1 MSDNTP
7 KKFVNLHG
15 HSDLGSIGDAIGAP
29 QDHIDFAV
37 SNGSDALALTDHGN
51 LQGFSSQFLHAKK
64 LKDKGVN
71 FKAISGVE
79 AYYIP
84 SLKDW
89 RVAKNEAS
97 LEKDNA
103 KEAKRVSKL
112 SAKDIGD
119 ELASTKAE
127 LTELAGE
134 VVKADEDE
142 MGGTVIENDE
152 ETRSNKWRNPVNRRN
167 HLVLLAKNSEGL
179 KAIFR
184 LVSASYIDG
193 FYRYPRIDLEMLKR
207 EAKGN
212 IVASSACVSGN
223 PMFII
228 AGHQTEQDFN
238 LWFPNDNNF
247 ELIQAE
253 LKTMIEEFKDALG
266 EENYNLELQFHNLP
280 AQHLLNY
287 HLIEAS
293 KRTNTPLIVTCDS
306 HYSRP
311 EHWKARELYKAMA
324 WASKTKGSIDA
335 TKLPERIEDL
345 KCELYPKNT
354 EQLWASYKQYTEPYD
369 FYDDSIVKDAIER
382 TWDIAHNQ
390 IGEVSFNRSV
400 KLPVIEQL
408 VSKVDLD
415 RAIEKLGS
423 SEDED
428 AIAFEELKRI
438 AKNGLITR
446 GKEEEEEYIA
456 RLVYELGVIKELKF
470 SKYFLTFSR
479 IMSIVSKEMLIGY
492 GRGSAGGSLLSY
504 CLGITQV
511 DPIKY
516 GLLFERFLTRLK
528 KNSFPDI
535 DVDFA
540 DREKAVKLI
549 STFFGEENVV
559 SVSNFNKLQLRSLLK
574 DVSRFANIP
583 FDEINKYT
591 GKIEAEALA
600 EAKKTPGFDRA
611 MWVLTYEEAETNS
624 ASFRELMTKYP
635 DLEANVKVLFK
646 QMRNLSRHAS
656 GVIITSNARE
666 NMPIIKS
673 GDVLQTPWPEGL
685 NARHLEDFG
694 LLKFDILGLGT
705 LRIVENTIR
714 KIIRKTTGE
723 KYITFDMIKQWYEDN
738 LHPDK
743 LDLTD
748 RHVYEN
754 VWRDGKYAGV
764 FQFISANVQKFMTN
778 MKPMSINDLAIGT
791 SIFRPGPLCLSGD
804 TEVIV
809 DRHVWAGKKSHTYK
823 TIEQLYN
830 EKTNPVAHGR
840 YKTTI
845 LSYDESTKSIVPNEM
860 LNVVKSGKKE
870 VYSLSV
876 QLRTEGVGKE
886 VVSFPASRKNTIK
899 CVKSTLD
906 HRFLTTTGWKRLEDI
921 KVGENLLFL
930 NHQFPQETR
939 EKTRTKGHSNFRNI
953 AFANYDY
960 KCALCDWS
968 AGSLDVNHLNE
979 NRTKNNEVENLGFL
993 CPNHHREFSE
1003 GNVDKDKLFELNQRQ
1018 RLLVNE
1024 DIRCVRYL
1032 GKTLVG
1038 IEETYDICMTTPH
1051 NNFLAGGFVVHNS
1064 AGVDKLYL
1072 NNRSNLGK
1080 IEYKHPLQQEVLG
1093 ETAGVMVFQ
1102 EQLQMMYH
1110 KLAGVP
1116 LEETDSIRKA
1126 FTKKDLSNKEK
1137 AAKDRAALREGFADK
1152 CLAVN
1157 DIPKKISYEIFDDM
1171 EKMVAYSFNKSHA
1184 VAYSIISYTCAW
1196 LLTYHSAEWI
1206 TSYIDYCATEKGKQ
1220 AGKEDPK
1227 AIAISE
1233 AKGLGFSIGKPDIN
1247 HSERDYVI
1255 IDDQLI
1261 PSFSSLKHV
1270 GTTVLNEINEFRPYK
1285 SIEDLLFNA
1294 DDTWRHSKF
1303 NKRALSTL
1311 VKLEGFASMGLVGDD
1326 CMFENYR
1333 QLHYV
1338 LIEKGDDL
1346 KKAATKKKKTH
1357 RADLA
1362 TYIEEAQELDD
1373 WSLGEKV
1380 EFSKSLSGMVDI
1392 DMIVTPDIADYFR
1405 KQGIASID
1413 NREDDDQWVWC
1424 IVKSSKEAK
1433 TKAGKP
1439 YMRMKVYGASC
1450 TDMEIFVWN
1459 FKPPQDRLIPD
1470 NSLIIGRFKKTDF
1483 GMSSF
1488 FGGLEIIG
1496 Q

>member
-1 MSDNTP
+1 MLVITYYKFGTELMSDNTP

-193 FYRYPRIDLEMLKR
+193 FYRYPRIDMEMLKK

-212 IVASSACVSGN
+212 VIASSACVSGN
-223 PMFII
+223 PMYIV
-228 AGHQTEQDFN
+228 AGHQTEKDFN

-247 ELIQAE
+247 ELIQSE

-324 WASKTKGSIDA
+324 WASKTKGAIDA

-345 KCELYPKNT
+345 KCELYPKNA

-369 FYDDSIVKDAIER
+369 FYDDGIVKDAIER

-390 IGEVSFNRSV
+390 IGDVSFNRSV

-408 VSKVDLD
+408 VSKADLN

-470 SKYFLTFSR
+470 SKYFLTFSK
-479 IMSIVSKEMLIGY
+479 IMSVVSKDMLIGY

-549 STFFGEENVV
+549 SDYFGEENVV

-743 LDLTD
+743 LDLSD
-748 RHVYEN
+748 KHVYEN

-791 SIFRPGPLCLSGD
+791 SIFRPGPL
-804 TEVIV
+804 
-809 DRHVWAGKKSHTYK
+809 A
-823 TIEQLYN
+823 
-830 EKTNPVAHGR
+830 
-840 YKTTI
+840 
-845 LSYDESTKSIVPNEM
+845 
-860 LNVVKSGKKE
+860 
-870 VYSLSV
+870 
-876 QLRTEGVGKE
+876 
-886 VVSFPASRKNTIK
+886 
-899 CVKSTLD
+899 
-906 HRFLTTTGWKRLEDI
+906 
-921 KVGENLLFL
+921 
-930 NHQFPQETR
+930 
-939 EKTRTKGHSNFRNI
+939 
-953 AFANYDY
+953 
-960 KCALCDWS
+960 
-968 AGSLDVNHLNE
+968 
-979 NRTKNNEVENLGFL
+979 
-993 CPNHHREFSE
+993 
-1003 GNVDKDKLFELNQRQ
+1003 
-1018 RLLVNE
+1018 
-1024 DIRCVRYL
+1024 
-1032 GKTLVG
+1032 
-1038 IEETYDICMTTPH
+1038 
-1051 NNFLAGGFVVHNS
+1051 

-1072 NNRSNLGK
+1072 NNRSHPNK

-1137 AAKDRAALREGFADK
+1137 AAKDRAALREDFADK

-1196 LLTYHSAEWI
+1196 LLTYHSSEWI

-1233 AKGLGFSIGKPDIN
+1233 AKGLGFSIAKPDIN

-1255 IDDQLI
+1255 IDEQLI

-1326 CMFENYR
+1326 CMFKNYR

-1424 IVKSSKEAK
+1424 IVKSAKEAK

>member
-15 HSDLGSIGDAIGAP
+15 HSNLSIGDCIGMPA
-29 QDHIDFAV
+29 DHIDF
-37 SNGSDALALTDHGN
+37 SIENGADALAITDHGN
-51 LQGFSSQFLHAKK
+51 CNAYSYQYLHTKK

-71 FKAISGVE
+71 FKSISGCE
-79 AYYIP
+79 TYFIP
-84 SLKDW
+84 SLREW
-89 RVAKNEAS
+89 RKLKNEQDGDKA
-97 LEKDNA
+97 DA
-103 KEAKRVSKL
+103 KETKRLSKL
-112 SAKDIGD
+112 SPEVIGD
-119 ELASTKAE
+119 ELASAKAE
-127 LTELAGE
+127 LQELASS
-134 VVKADEDE
+134 VVKVDEDE

-152 ETRSNKWRNPVNRRN
+152 ETRSAKFRNPINRRN

-179 KAIFR
+179 KALFR
-184 LVSASYIDG
+184 MVSASYIDG
-193 FYRYPRIDLEMLKR
+193 FYRYPRIDMEMLRR
-207 EAKGN
+207 ECKGN
-212 IVASSACVSGN
+212 IIASTACVSG
-223 PMFII
+223 PLMYSI
-228 AGHQTEQDFN
+228 AGHQTETDFN
-238 LWFPNDNNF
+238 LWKPNDDNL
-247 ELIQAE
+247 EIIQAE
-253 LKTMIEEFKDALG
+253 LKTIIEEFKDALG
-266 EENYNLELQFHNLP
+266 EENFYAEIQMNALG
-280 AQHLLNY
+280 AQHLANY
-287 HLIEAS
+287 HIIEAA
-293 KRTNTPLIVTCDS
+293 KRTNTKLIVTCDS

-324 WASKTKGSIDA
+324 WASKTKGSVDA

-345 KCELYPKNT
+345 KCELYPKNA
-354 EQLWASYKQYTEPYD
+354 EQLWASYKKCAEPYD
-369 FYDDSIVKDAIER
+369 FYDDGIVKDAIER

-390 IGEVSFNRSV
+390 IGEVSFDRSV

-408 VSKVDLD
+408 VSKDNLEI
-415 RAIEKLGS
+415 AIEKLGS
-423 SEDED
+423 AEDED
-428 AIAFEELKRI
+428 AIAFEELKRLAI
-438 AKNGLITR
+438 AGLKNR
-446 GKEEEEEYIA
+446 NHDEDEVYIA
-456 RLVYELGVIKELKF
+456 RMVHELSVVKKLKF
-470 SKYFLTFSR
+470 SKYFLTYCKV
-479 IMSIVSKEMLIGY
+479 MEVVTKTQTMGP
-492 GRGSAGGSLLSY
+492 GRGSSGGSLLAY

-511 DPIKY
+511 DSIKY
-516 GLLFERFLTRLK
+516 GLIFERFLTYAK
-528 KNSFPDI
+528 KGWVDI
-535 DVDFA
+535 DSDSA
-540 DREKAVKLI
+540 DRDAAVKAI
-549 STFFGEENVV
+549 SEYFGAENVI
-559 SVSNFNKLQLRSLLK
+559 SVSNFNMLQLRSLLK

-591 GKIEAEALA
+591 GKIEAEAMA
-600 EAKKTPGFDRA
+600 EAKKQPGFDRA
-611 MWVLTYEEAETNS
+611 MWTLTYDEAETNS
-624 ASFRELMTKYP
+624 ASFRELMAKYP
-635 DLEANVKVLFK
+635 VLEENVKVLFK
-646 QMRNLSRHAS
+646 QMRNISRHAG
-656 GVIITSNARE
+656 GVLITNNARE

-705 LRIVENTIR
+705 LRIIENCVR
-714 KIIRKTTGE
+714 KIIKKTTGE
-723 KYITFDMIKQWYEDN
+723 KYVTFPMVKQWIEDN

-743 LDLTD
+743 LDMND
-748 RHVYEN
+748 QHVYKN
-754 VWRDGKYAGV
+754 VWHDGHYSGT
-764 FQFISANVQKFMTN
+764 FQFISPNVQKFMAQ
-778 MKPMSINDLAIGT
+778 MKPTSISDLSVGT
-791 SIFRPGPLCLSGD
+791 SLFRPGPL
-804 TEVIV
+804 
-809 DRHVWAGKKSHTYK
+809 
-823 TIEQLYN
+823 
-830 EKTNPVAHGR
+830 
-840 YKTTI
+840 
-845 LSYDESTKSIVPNEM
+845 
-860 LNVVKSGKKE
+860 
-870 VYSLSV
+870 
-876 QLRTEGVGKE
+876 
-886 VVSFPASRKNTIK
+886 
-899 CVKSTLD
+899 
-906 HRFLTTTGWKRLEDI
+906 
-921 KVGENLLFL
+921 
-930 NHQFPQETR
+930 
-939 EKTRTKGHSNFRNI
+939 
-953 AFANYDY
+953 
-960 KCALCDWS
+960 S
-968 AGSLDVNHLNE
+968 A
-979 NRTKNNEVENLGFL
+979 
-993 CPNHHREFSE
+993 
-1003 GNVDKDKLFELNQRQ
+1003 Q
-1018 RLLVNE
+1018 
-1024 DIRCVRYL
+1024 
-1032 GKTLVG
+1032 
-1038 IEETYDICMTTPH
+1038 
-1051 NNFLAGGFVVHNS
+1051 
-1064 AGVDKLYL
+1064 VDKLYL
-1072 NNRSNLGK
+1072 NNRANPDK
-1080 IEYKHPLQQEVLG
+1080 IVYKHPLQKEVLG
-1093 ETAGVMVFQ
+1093 ETAGVLVYQ
-1102 EQLQMMYH
+1102 EQLQIIYH

-1116 LEETDSIRKA
+1116 LDETDNIRKA

-1137 AAKDRAALREGFADK
+1137 AKADRAALREDFATK
-1152 CLAVN
+1152 CLAAN
-1157 DIPKKISYEIFDDM
+1157 DIPKTISYEIFDDM
-1171 EKMVAYSFNKSHA
+1171 MKMVAYSFNKSHA
-1184 VAYSIISYTCAW
+1184 TIYSIISYQCAW
-1196 LLTYHSAEWI
+1196 LLTYHPAEWI

-1270 GTTVLNEINEFRPYK
+1270 GTAVLNEINEFRPYK

-1311 VKLEGFASMGLVGDD
+1311 VKLEGFASMGLVGEG
-1326 CMFENYR
+1326 CMFKNYR

-1346 KKAATKKKKTH
+1346 KRAATKKKKTH